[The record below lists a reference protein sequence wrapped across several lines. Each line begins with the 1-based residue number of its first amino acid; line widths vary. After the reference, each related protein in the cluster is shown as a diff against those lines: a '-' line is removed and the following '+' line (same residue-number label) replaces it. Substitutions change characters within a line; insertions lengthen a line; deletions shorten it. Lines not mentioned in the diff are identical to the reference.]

1 MNAVIC
7 AIPAYPHRTDSRNT
21 WIISEYRMK
30 TEPLTHDSYKAV
42 REVSVIFRAFAK
54 KVKCLSSAKSENS
67 VNFHFR
73 YVIFVKNGLTK
84 VKTLTFKRRL
94 SNVTVVA
101 EDSIIQHVIKSLM

>member
-1 MNAVIC
+1 MI
-7 AIPAYPHRTDSRNT
+7 YSRNT

-30 TEPLTHDSYKAV
+30 TENLTHSSYKAV

-84 VKTLTFKRRL
+84 VKTIKLKRRL